1 MILKKIQGTH
11 MDPADWIET
20 YIIEV
25 EFLNDE
31 DKTQYLCM
39 SSEFDEDH
47 QCMVEDLAI
56 TNESIFDIAE
66 VAFNFPADNRK
77 EYYSAKEAAIEAYG
91 PYRKGLLPVDMGTSE
106 YKKIIQFAQMA
117 LIHAGSSEKLNEFF
131 KVYKDKAID
140 DVELIEQPDWTAFI
154 EKNIEDIEKECYKD
168 DLGNKDEKFIEDFEN
183 FVNTL
188 KQKAESETEDKMR
201 LEYSSLLDNT
211 LTAIDDKGKEA
222 LYSGI
227 KEYEELYGSL

>member
-1 MILKKIQGTH
+1 

-25 EFLNDE
+25 EFFNDE

-66 VAFNFPADNRK
+66 VAFNFPADNRE
-77 EYYSAKEAAIEAYG
+77 EYYSAKEAAVEAYG

-131 KVYKDKAID
+131 KDYKDKAID

-211 LTAIDDKGKEA
+211 LTAIDDKGKEV
-222 LYSGI
+222 LYSSI

>member
-1 MILKKIQGTH
+1 

-211 LTAIDDKGKEA
+211 LTEIDDKGKEA

>member
-1 MILKKIQGTH
+1 

-39 SSEFDEDH
+39 SSEFDEEH

-66 VAFNFPADNRK
+66 VAFNFPADNRE
-77 EYYSAKEAAIEAYG
+77 EYYSAKEAAVEAYG
-91 PYRKGLLPVDMGTSE
+91 PYRKGLLPVDMETSE

-117 LIHAGSSEKLNEFF
+117 LIHAGSSEKLDEFF
-131 KVYKDKAID
+131 KGYKDKAID

-222 LYSGI
+222 LYSSI

>member
-1 MILKKIQGTH
+1 

-39 SSEFDEDH
+39 SSEFDEEH

-66 VAFNFPADNRK
+66 VAFNFPAENRE
-77 EYYSAKEAAIEAYG
+77 EYYSAKEAAVEAYG
-91 PYRKGLLPVDMGTSE
+91 PYRKGLLPVDMEISE

-131 KVYKDKAID
+131 KEHADKSID
-140 DVELIEQPDWTAFI
+140 DVELIEQPDWTAYI
-154 EKNIEDIEKECYKD
+154 EKNIEDIESEYYAD
-168 DLGNKDEKFIEDFEN
+168 SLGNKDEKFIEDFEN
-183 FVNTL
+183 FVKTL
-188 KQKAESETEDKMR
+188 KERAESETDDKMR
-201 LEYSSLLDNT
+201 LEISSLLDNT
-211 LTAIDDKGKEA
+211 LTNIDTCGKEA
-222 LYSGI
+222 LYSAI
-227 KEYEELYGSL
+227 EEYEEI

>member
-1 MILKKIQGTH
+1 

-39 SSEFDEDH
+39 SSEFDEDY

-56 TNESIFDIAE
+56 TNASIFDIAE
-66 VAFNFPADNRK
+66 VAFNFPADNRE
-77 EYYSAKEAAIEAYG
+77 EYYSAKEAAVEAYG

-168 DLGNKDEKFIEDFEN
+168 ALGNKDEKFIEDFEN
-183 FVNTL
+183 FVKTL

-211 LTAIDDKGKEA
+211 LTEIDDKGKEA

>member
-1 MILKKIQGTH
+1 

-66 VAFNFPADNRK
+66 VAFNFPTDNRE

-91 PYRKGLLPVDMGTSE
+91 PYRKGLLPVDMEDSKYE
-106 YKKIIQFAQMA
+106 KIIQFAQMA

-131 KVYKDKAID
+131 KDYKDKAID

-211 LTAIDDKGKEA
+211 LTEIDDKGKEA

>member
-1 MILKKIQGTH
+1 

-66 VAFNFPADNRK
+66 VAFNFPADDRE
-77 EYYSAKEAAIEAYG
+77 EYYSAKEAAVEAYG
-91 PYRKGLLPVDMGTSE
+91 PYRKGLLPVDMEISE

-117 LIHAGSSEKLNEFF
+117 LIHAGNSEKLNEFF
-131 KVYKDKAID
+131 KDYKDKAID

-168 DLGNKDEKFIEDFEN
+168 ALGNKDEKFIEDFEN

-211 LTAIDDKGKEA
+211 LTEIDDKGKEA

>member
-1 MILKKIQGTH
+1 

-39 SSEFDEDH
+39 SSEFDEEH

-168 DLGNKDEKFIEDFEN
+168 ALGNKDEKFIEDFEN
-183 FVNTL
+183 FVKTL

-211 LTAIDDKGKEA
+211 LTEIDDKGKEA

>member
-1 MILKKIQGTH
+1 

-66 VAFNFPADNRK
+66 VAFNFPADNRE
-77 EYYSAKEAAIEAYG
+77 EYYSAKEAAVEAYG
-91 PYRKGLLPVDMGTSE
+91 PYRKGLLPVDMEISE

-131 KVYKDKAID
+131 KDYKDKA
-140 DVELIEQPDWTAFI
+140 LHLL
-154 EKNIEDIEKECYKD
+154 KR
-168 DLGNKDEKFIEDFEN
+168 
-183 FVNTL
+183 TL
-188 KQKAESETEDKMR
+188 KILKK
-201 LEYSSLLDNT
+201 N
-211 LTAIDDKGKEA
+211 AIKTPLATKTKN
-222 LYSGI
+222 S
-227 KEYEELYGSL
+227 

>member
-1 MILKKIQGTH
+1 MR
-11 MDPADWIET
+11 A
-20 YIIEV
+20 
-25 EFLNDE
+25 
-31 DKTQYLCM
+31 
-39 SSEFDEDH
+39 
-47 QCMVEDLAI
+47 
-56 TNESIFDIAE
+56 
-66 VAFNFPADNRK
+66 
-77 EYYSAKEAAIEAYG
+77 SAAVEAYG
-91 PYRKGLLPVDMGTSE
+91 PYRKGLLPVDMEISE

-131 KVYKDKAID
+131 KDYKDKAID

-211 LTAIDDKGKEA
+211 LTEIDDKGKEA

>member
-1 MILKKIQGTH
+1 

-39 SSEFDEDH
+39 SSEFDEEH

-56 TNESIFDIAE
+56 TNASIFDIAE
-66 VAFNFPADNRK
+66 VAFNFPADNRE
-77 EYYSAKEAAIEAYG
+77 EYYSAKEAAVEAYG
-91 PYRKGLLPVDMGTSE
+91 PYRKGLLPVDMEISE

-131 KVYKDKAID
+131 KDYKDKAID

-154 EKNIEDIEKECYKD
+154 EKNIKEIKEECYKD
-168 DLGNKDEKFIEDFEN
+168 DLDNKDEKFIEDFEN
-183 FVNTL
+183 FVKTL

-211 LTAIDDKGKEA
+211 LTEIDDKGKEA

>member
-1 MILKKIQGTH
+1 

-66 VAFNFPADNRK
+66 VAFNFPADNRE
-77 EYYSAKEAAIEAYG
+77 EYYSAKEAAVEAYG
-91 PYRKGLLPVDMGTSE
+91 PYRKGLLPVDMEISE

-154 EKNIEDIEKECYKD
+154 QINIEDVEKECYAD
-168 DLGNKDEKFIEDFEN
+168 DQGNKDEKFIEDFEN

-211 LTAIDDKGKEA
+211 LTEIDDKGKEA

>member
-1 MILKKIQGTH
+1 

-66 VAFNFPADNRK
+66 VAFNFPADNRE
-77 EYYSAKEAAIEAYG
+77 EYYSAKEAAVEAYG
-91 PYRKGLLPVDMGTSE
+91 PYRKGLLPVDMEISE

-131 KVYKDKAID
+131 KDYKDKAID

-168 DLGNKDEKFIEDFEN
+168 ALGNKDEKFIEDFEN

-188 KQKAESETEDKMR
+188 KQKAERETEDKMR

>member
-1 MILKKIQGTH
+1 M
-11 MDPADWIET
+11 
-20 YIIEV
+20 
-25 EFLNDE
+25 
-31 DKTQYLCM
+31 
-39 SSEFDEDH
+39 
-47 QCMVEDLAI
+47 
-56 TNESIFDIAE
+56 
-66 VAFNFPADNRK
+66 
-77 EYYSAKEAAIEAYG
+77 
-91 PYRKGLLPVDMGTSE
+91 
-106 YKKIIQFAQMA
+106 
-117 LIHAGSSEKLNEFF
+117 
-131 KVYKDKAID
+131 
-140 DVELIEQPDWTAFI
+140 ELIKQPDWTAFI

-168 DLGNKDEKFIEDFEN
+168 ALGNKDEKFIEDFEN

>member
-1 MILKKIQGTH
+1 MMVWQNGLRTTSVYNVIKRAVHKF
-11 MDPADWIET
+11 T
-20 YIIEV
+20 YERP
-25 EFLNDE
+25 FSL
-31 DKTQYLCM
+31 T
-39 SSEFDEDH
+39 
-47 QCMVEDLAI
+47 
-56 TNESIFDIAE
+56 
-66 VAFNFPADNRK
+66 
-77 EYYSAKEAAIEAYG
+77 YYSAKEAAVEAYG
-91 PYRKGLLPVDMGTSE
+91 PYRKGLLPVDMEISE

-131 KVYKDKAID
+131 KDYKDKAID

-227 KEYEELYGSL
+227 KEYEELYGSLQSFLKFYSFFIFFIFSN

>member
-1 MILKKIQGTH
+1 

-66 VAFNFPADNRK
+66 VAFNFPADNRE
-77 EYYSAKEAAIEAYG
+77 EYYSAKEAAVEAYG
-91 PYRKGLLPVDMGTSE
+91 PYRKGLLPVDMEISE

-131 KVYKDKAID
+131 KDYKDKAID
-140 DVELIEQPDWTAFI
+140 DVELIEQPDWTDA
-154 EKNIEDIEKECYKD
+154 
-168 DLGNKDEKFIEDFEN
+168 LGNKDEKFIEDFEN

-211 LTAIDDKGKEA
+211 LTEIDDKGKEA